1 MELLQIEERFLR
13 DSGVANAL
21 NLSEI
26 KSIQR
31 QMTNGQ
37 KKRFDQSLALGKIAV
52 NAFNWFKS
60 DEGKAKMNEEGIS
73 WTAEDFAGKV
83 FGFKKSFFYKLVKA
97 GQLEDQVIEQYRSQ
111 AGDSQT
117 IEELLKFARQSS
129 TDGEGTEGGQGD
141 GEDGGQ
147 DGEGDQPSRPARPEV
162 VMSFEY
168 KKDGKSL
175 GAKLYSNGE
184 VKFKGDDNESV
195 VYGAESFY
203 RMLVNAWDTNQ

>member
-1 MELLQIEERFLR
+1 MELLHIEERFLR

-97 GQLEDQVIEQYRSQ
+97 GQLEDQVIEDYRVQS
-111 AGDSQT
+111 GDSQT
-117 IEELLKFARQSS
+117 VEELLKFARQSS
-129 TDGEGTEGGQGD
+129 TDSGQDATE
-141 GEDGGQ
+141 GGQ
-147 DGEGDQPSRPARPEV
+147 DGEGSGQDATDGGQAQPEV
-162 VMSFEY
+162 VAQLSF
-168 KKDGKSL
+168 KSDGLKFNVKVFADHSVKVTGADNAQIKSVL
-175 GAKLYSNGE
+175 SQIYSQ
-184 VKFKGDDNESV
+184 
-195 VYGAESFY
+195 
-203 RMLVNAWDTNQ
+203 L